1 MSENQNFKGSKWWKF
16 DFHTHTPA
24 SADYLSKSTS
34 PEDWIRKAIETG
46 LDCVAVTDHNT
57 GDWIDILKKTN
68 NEIKS
73 SVEKPY
79 WYTKELTIFPGVEI
93 TIGGSNQRTHV
104 LAIFDPEFG
113 SNKIT
118 SLLGACGITEGFGNS
133 EYFTSKSLS
142 DTLDAIKRTNGIAI
156 AAHVDRRN
164 GLLYEI
170 TTLKTVLKKNL
181 NSLTAL
187 EFCECES
194 NNYSPELKS
203 EIDKL
208 AHVSSS
214 DAHNPDDI
222 GKSFSWIKMS
232 NPNINN
238 LKLALLDTHMS
249 VKNQPENPNEF
260 PDVFLTKLTI
270 KSMKHCGRIQNKPF
284 VIDLN
289 PHFNSLIGGRGTGK
303 STIIEAIRIVSRRD
317 ENIKLQNS
325 EVSNQLNQFM
335 KLSEN
340 DGVMLEKTEILL
352 DFQRRNRKFI
362 VKWNYGGQGLALSEN
377 NSHLNLDDIGDFEH
391 FLPIS
396 IYSQKQINEL
406 SSNTSGLLKI
416 IDNSK
421 RVNRHEWESNLE
433 STRNKFFQLKIKKRE
448 LLRIINEETE
458 LKYKLRDIENDL
470 KLYEEKGHGDILK
483 LYQKRSQQ
491 NSALQGIN
499 IFDDFLANLNLLIEN
514 TVLSDFPEYLFDELD
529 KTTVQIKEI
538 HSLTL
543 ENFSRIKSSLINIA
557 KDVEK
562 LKSNRDSKISSSSW
576 NKSYSKSVEEYQ
588 RLIYEYSKSKSQ
600 ISLTTYGHWVR
611 QRNEIQNKLNNIEL
625 IRKELEIVEKGL
637 QQTKT
642 KLFELRKELF
652 QRRTNFINEA
662 IGQNEFVRMELIP
675 FGEVEKFEK
684 EYRKKLKIY
693 KNDTYT
699 SSIYDYDNNCSILW
713 NLINWENPNVSESD
727 LLKTIEDIKKTTFDI
742 ALGTSNPSGIKGN
755 FVNYLTSLYEKDI
768 ATFDNLE
775 ILWPEDK
782 LRVKYNKDSKFKDLK
797 MASAGQKAAA
807 ILAFLL
813 SHGTEPLII
822 DQPEDDLDNALI
834 YDLIVK
840 QIRQNQNKRQF
851 IIATHNPNIVVN
863 GNSGLVNILKF
874 INGLVVLDQ
883 QAGLD
888 DIEIRNE
895 ICNIMEGGREA
906 FENRYKRIAL
916 EVE

>member
-1 MSENQNFKGSKWWKF
+1 
-16 DFHTHTPA
+16 
-24 SADYLSKSTS
+24 
-34 PEDWIRKAIETG
+34 
-46 LDCVAVTDHNT
+46 
-57 GDWIDILKKTN
+57 
-68 NEIKS
+68 
-73 SVEKPY
+73 
-79 WYTKELTIFPGVEI
+79 
-93 TIGGSNQRTHV
+93 
-104 LAIFDPEFG
+104 
-113 SNKIT
+113 
-118 SLLGACGITEGFGNS
+118 
-133 EYFTSKSLS
+133 
-142 DTLDAIKRTNGIAI
+142 
-156 AAHVDRRN
+156 
-164 GLLYEI
+164 
-170 TTLKTVLKKNL
+170 
-181 NSLTAL
+181 
-187 EFCECES
+187 
-194 NNYSPELKS
+194 
-203 EIDKL
+203 
-208 AHVSSS
+208 
-214 DAHNPDDI
+214 
-222 GKSFSWIKMS
+222 
-232 NPNINN
+232 
-238 LKLALLDTHMS
+238 
-249 VKNQPENPNEF
+249 
-260 PDVFLTKLTI
+260 
-270 KSMKHCGRIQNKPF
+270 MKHCGRIQNKPF